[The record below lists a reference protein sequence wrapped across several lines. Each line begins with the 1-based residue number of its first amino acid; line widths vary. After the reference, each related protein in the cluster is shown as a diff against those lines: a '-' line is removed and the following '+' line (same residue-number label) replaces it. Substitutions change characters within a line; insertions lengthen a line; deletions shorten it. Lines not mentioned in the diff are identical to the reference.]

1 MNPKRVAY
9 NKEMEEYNKK
19 REEVK
24 EVVKEVVKEEE
35 VKNVVVEKKD

>member
-9 NKEMEEYNKK
+9 NKEMEDYNKK

-24 EVVKEVVKEEE
+24 EVKEVVKEEE

>member
-19 REEVK
+19 RQEVK
-24 EVVKEVVKEEE
+24 EVVKEVVKDEE

>member
-24 EVVKEVVKEEE
+24 EVVKEVVKDEE

>member
-19 REEVK
+19 RVEVK

>member
-24 EVVKEVVKEEE
+24 EVVKEEVKEE
-35 VKNVVVEKKD
+35 KIKMVVVEKKD